1 MIVSRERIGR
11 KDALRILRIFLRGLF
26 RAGEMRY
33 NVKNTCKAV
42 MVCRKKCWAF

>member
-11 KDALRILRIFLRGLF
+11 KVALRILRIFLQGLF

-33 NVKNTCKAV
+33 NVKNSCKV
-42 MVCRKKCWAF
+42 VTV

>member
-11 KDALRILRIFLRGLF
+11 KDALRILRIFLQGLF

-33 NVKNTCKAV
+33 NVENSCKAV
-42 MVCRKKCWAF
+42 TV

>member
-11 KDALRILRIFLRGLF
+11 KDALRILWIFLQGLF

-33 NVKNTCKAV
+33 NVKNNCKAV
-42 MVCRKKCWAF
+42 TV